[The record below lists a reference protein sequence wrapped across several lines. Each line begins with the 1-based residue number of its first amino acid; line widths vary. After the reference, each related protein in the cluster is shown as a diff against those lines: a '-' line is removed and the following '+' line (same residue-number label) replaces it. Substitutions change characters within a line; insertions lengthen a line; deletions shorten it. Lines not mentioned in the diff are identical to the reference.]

1 MFAIGAC
8 GYPLLALDIA
18 KIGKQEAD
26 SRAGCEAIYC
36 THLQRRSLMKTESEI
51 RWRAVEQRDASK
63 DGTFVYGVATT
74 GIYCRPSCSARRPLR
89 KNVRFFATPTDA
101 ERAGLRAC
109 LRCKPKVDRMQSAL
123 DARIRKA
130 CELIAHHAEL
140 PLSLKDL
147 ASAVGLSPFHFQR
160 SFKAIVGLTPKEFHD
175 AERVRAL
182 KAGLKSG
189 STVTEAIY
197 DAGFGSSSR
206 VYERVDTRLG
216 MTPLQYRHGGR
227 GLVISHASAK
237 TPLGLLMIGATDR
250 GICFIQFGDSE
261 SALERQLVAEYPE
274 ATHAPMPNDQAETF
288 AAWMRALGAYLEG
301 GKSQLDLP
309 LDVRGTAFQM
319 RVWRYLQTIP
329 YGEVE
334 SYTEV
339 ARGIGQPTAV
349 RAVAQACARNP
360 IGLAIPCHRVIR
372 GNGELGGYR
381 WGLDRKRALID
392 RERGVRSRSAQS

>member
-1 MFAIGAC
+1 
-8 GYPLLALDIA
+8 
-18 KIGKQEAD
+18 
-26 SRAGCEAIYC
+26 
-36 THLQRRSLMKTESEI
+36 MKSESEI
-51 RWRAVEQRDASK
+51 RWTAVEEHDASK
-63 DGTFVYGVATT
+63 DGTFVYGVSTT

-89 KNVRFFATPTDA
+89 KNVRFFATPADA
-101 ERAGLRAC
+101 EHAGLRAC
-109 LRCKPKVDRMQSAL
+109 LRCKPKLDHARDAL

-130 CELIAHHAEL
+130 CELIARNVDR
-140 PLSLKDL
+140 PLSLKEL
-147 ASAVGLSPFHFQR
+147 SAAVGQSPFHFQR
-160 SFKAIVGLTPKEFHD
+160 SFKAIVGLTPKEFQD

-216 MTPLQYRHGGR
+216 MTPLQYRQGGR
-227 GLVISHASAK
+227 GLVISHATAQ
-237 TPLGLLMIGATDR
+237 TPLGLMMIGATDR

-261 SALERQLVAEYPE
+261 KALERQLGAEYPE
-274 ATHAPMPNDQAETF
+274 ATHAPMPKNQAKAF

-301 GKSQLDLP
+301 SKSSLDLP
-309 LDVRGTAFQM
+309 LDVRGTTFQM

-329 YGEVE
+329 YGEVQ

-339 ARGIGQPTAV
+339 AHGIGQPTAV

-360 IGLAIPCHRVIR
+360 VGLAIPCHRVIR

-381 WGLDRKRALID
+381 WGLARKRTLID
-392 RERGVRSRSAQS
+392 RERGARPRSGRP